1 MLAKRLFGQNPR
13 LVVLFLGLLMPL
25 FIHASESV
33 STNRV
38 QASVQNNGNWELTD
52 TFTNITWHGEW
63 IANHLMK
70 VTGSD
75 NSCFVIGENQ
85 DGMVQ
90 LDCQNLK
97 QISILLS
104 YSN

>member
-1 MLAKRLFGQNPR
+1 MTAKHLFWHNLQM
-13 LVVLFLGLLMPL
+13 VVLFLGLLTP
-25 FIHASESV
+25 FIIHASETV
-33 STNRV
+33 NTGRV
-38 QASVQNNGNWELTD
+38 QASVQDNGNWDLTD
-52 TFTNITWHGEW
+52 SVTHITWHGEW
-63 IANHLMK
+63 IAGHLMK

-97 QISILLS
+97 EISILLS
-104 YSN
+104 Y